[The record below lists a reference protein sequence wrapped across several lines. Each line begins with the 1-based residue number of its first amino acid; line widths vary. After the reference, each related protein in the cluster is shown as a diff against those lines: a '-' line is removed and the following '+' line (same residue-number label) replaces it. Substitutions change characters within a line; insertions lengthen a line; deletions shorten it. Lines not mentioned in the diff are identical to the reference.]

1 MQTYTKGDVL
11 PTNVQKAIDS
21 IVNTN
26 LIGKSGLDSNI
37 KYTAGKV
44 VEAMNRTI
52 ARNSTITDI
61 LRQDELGLKIHQGSR
76 GSIFEEWV
84 RHNHS
89 LGKLGAEEW
98 GELQGKLTFS
108 LEDLKYLDAFKNF
121 KGTRIIGDTHY
132 LDNGATILIEFKH
145 VTGKLSGE
153 PLEHA

>member
-1 MQTYTKGDVL
+1 M
-11 PTNVQKAIDS
+11 
-21 IVNTN
+21 
-26 LIGKSGLDSNI
+26 
-37 KYTAGKV
+37 
-44 VEAMNRTI
+44 
-52 ARNSTITDI
+52 
-61 LRQDELGLKIHQGSR
+61 
-76 GSIFEEWV
+76 

-121 KGTRIIGDTHY
+121 KGTRIIADTHY

-153 PLEHA
+153 PLEQMRNYKKLIDAGKIDEVEYVFSTL